1 MNWIKLRLYF
11 KLFLVFVVTPASIF
25 FSIFALDQNGF
36 FNIEKIEMTV
46 TTKADQVHFAKPYV
60 DQLNTD
66 LAEFKGQSL
75 WRFSL
80 NKIAQH
86 LREQNWIKDFRI
98 SRSWPS
104 KIVIEIEPQVLTLLY
119 VEPAKLA
126 QGIVRPV
133 TTDGD
138 LLAEVP
144 TSQAP
149 SLAML
154 KGEVFLKDKVKRKK
168 AIDLVKSLPADGK
181 MSHKLISEVGY
192 DQKEGYWVE
201 VVQSNM
207 KIKLGDDQFAVKS
220 ARVSQVLDYLEKRD
234 LKARV
239 IDANLSKKVLVR
251 LQQNP

>member
-1 MNWIKLRLYF
+1 VNWLKLRLYL
-11 KLFLVFVVTPASIF
+11 KLLIVFVVTPVSIF
-25 FSIFALDQNGF
+25 FSIFALDQKGF
-36 FNIEKIEMTV
+36 FNIEKIEMV
-46 TTKADQVHFAKPYV
+46 VIAKSDQIQFAKPYI
-60 DQLNTD
+60 DQLNEDFST
-66 LAEFKGQSL
+66 FKGQSL

-80 NKIAQH
+80 GKIAQH
-86 LREQNWIKDFRI
+86 LRQQVWVKDFRI

-104 KIVIEIEPQVLTLLY
+104 KLQIEIEPQVLTLLY
-119 VEPAKLA
+119 VESAKLA
-126 QGIVRPV
+126 QGVVRPV
-133 TTDGD
+133 TADGD
-138 LLAEVP
+138 LLSEIP
-144 TSQAP
+144 THQAP

-154 KGEVFLKDKVKRKK
+154 KGEVFLKDTNKRKK
-168 AIDLVKSLPADGK
+168 AIELVKSLPAEGK
-181 MSHKLISEVGY
+181 ISHKLISEIGY